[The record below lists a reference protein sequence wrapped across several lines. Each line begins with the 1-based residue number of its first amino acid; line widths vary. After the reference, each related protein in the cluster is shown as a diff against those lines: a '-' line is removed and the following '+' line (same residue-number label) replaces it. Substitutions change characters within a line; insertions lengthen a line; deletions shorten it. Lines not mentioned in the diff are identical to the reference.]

1 MSIPTLS
8 LVIPTY
14 NESENLPLLLQKIF
28 AALNSHNISSEVVI
42 VDDNSP
48 DGTADLAEKLAQ
60 DYPVRVVRRQGK
72 LGLSSAV
79 IAGWNAALGKLVGV
93 IDADLSHDPNILPDM
108 VYSITHGGADVALG
122 SRYIPGGGVNNW
134 PWYRRITSLVAVL
147 MGRIIAP
154 VNDVT
159 SGYMVFN
166 RNIIRDVELD
176 PIGFKINLEVL
187 IKGNYKTV
195 TEVPFTFVD
204 RYAGSSKFNGGEIKK
219 YLIHLGRLFMY
230 WFKHH
235 PRRQRIKYT
244 KCPADYRESPEE

>member
-1 MSIPTLS
+1 MSVPTLS

-14 NESENLPLLLQKIF
+14 NERENLPLLVDRIF
-28 AALNSHNISSEVVI
+28 GALNSCQISGEIIV

-48 DGTADLAEKLAQ
+48 DGTADLAEELGKQYA
-60 DYPVRVVRRQGK
+60 VRVVRRSGK
-72 LGLSSAV
+72 MGLSSAV
-79 IAGWNAALGKLVGV
+79 IAGWNAAVGELVGV

-108 VYSITHGGADVALG
+108 VYSITNGGADVALG
-122 SRYIPGGGVNNW
+122 SRYIAGGGVNNW

-159 SGYMVFN
+159 SGYMVF
-166 RNIIRDVELD
+166 RRAIIRDVELD

-187 IKGNYKTV
+187 IKAHYRTV

-204 RYAGSSKFNGGEIKK
+204 RYAGKSKFNGGEIKA
-219 YLIHLGRLFMY
+219 YLVHLCRLFAY
-230 WFKHH
+230 WLRVRPH
-235 PRRQRIKYT
+235 RQRIKYT
-244 KCPADYRESPEE
+244 PCPRPQK

>member
-1 MSIPTLS
+1 MSIPTIS
-8 LVIPTY
+8 LVVPTY
-14 NESENLPLLLQKIF
+14 NERENLPLLVEKIF
-28 AALNSHNISSEVVI
+28 AALNKYNISGEVVV

-48 DGTADLAEKLAQ
+48 DGTADLAEELSAE
-60 DYPVRVVRRQGK
+60 YPIRVVRREGK

-79 IAGWNAALGKLVGV
+79 IAGWNAALGELVGV

-122 SRYIPGGGVNNW
+122 SRYIPGGRVSNW

-159 SGYMVFN
+159 SGYMVF
-166 RNIIRDVELD
+166 RREIIRDVDLD

-187 IKGNYKTV
+187 IKAHYKTV

-204 RYAGSSKFNGGEIKK
+204 RYAGKSKFNGGEIKA
-219 YLIHLGRLFMY
+219 YLIHLSRLFAY
-230 WFKHH
+230 WIRVR
-235 PRRQRIKYT
+235 PQRRRIKYT
-244 KCPADYRESPEE
+244 KCPLPSENAD